1 MSVALTL
8 LLQLPDL
15 KSHLSRAHEEMNP
28 EHVLSLLRRVPDTDC
43 ELLDLDPRHGR
54 PENLVM
60 THIAVPPACIRPS
73 VNMEE
78 GGSSNEDDL
87 TMCMS
92 NLVKVCPRRL
102 FRTPSCGPLVRR

>member
-28 EHVLSLLRRVPDTDC
+28 EHVLSLLRRVADTDC

-78 GGSSNEDDL
+78 GGSSYEDDL

-92 NLVKVCPRRL
+92 NLV
-102 FRTPSCGPLVRR
+102 